1 MLYWRDLVQ
10 SGRANQHF
18 ADESTAVG
26 QLHRGLLKYRDT
38 LAGRAFLDQFIH
50 WLGAPHPRSGS
61 RTQLYQ
67 SVLDAAVARHS
78 RSEVKDLI
86 ASLPCNS

>member
-38 LAGRAFLDQFIH
+38 LAGRAFLADSSTGF
-50 WLGAPHPRSGS
+50 GAPRSGS

-86 ASLPCNS
+86 ASPPFNS